1 MAIRVRTLY
10 LSSFNMPQVCVSCGT
25 TTESDLKW
33 KVRWGQLEK
42 DKMTLSVDFPICMEC
57 GVPNK
62 KSKGLAK
69 FIWWIFIILSLYVA
83 CLVYGLVI
91 STDIDYHQYIGVAAG
106 IVVLVLM
113 IKLGS
118 WLSDRIDT
126 SGLTPS
132 QKQQWKLEKKRWSQ
146 NYKKLLKCAK
156 IVKVKLAGL
165 FESPDK
171 GYIDF
176 EFENELFAMEFSALN
191 LGQLTYK

>member
-1 MAIRVRTLY
+1 
-10 LSSFNMPQVCVSCGT
+10 MPQVCVSCGT

-33 KVRWGQLEK
+33 KIRWGQIEK